1 MPLHQS
7 DGKTVRPLLQPLC
20 SLYCPCLG
28 RGLRTCCTHF
38 NDRKRDEAVLLEWKE
53 LICFRTPKRTGD
65 FAWIGLEFVK
75 VVTWMLYPATI
86 NALGSGLS
94 VVHF

>member
-1 MPLHQS
+1 M
-7 DGKTVRPLLQPLC
+7 
-20 SLYCPCLG
+20 
-28 RGLRTCCTHF
+28 
-38 NDRKRDEAVLLEWKE
+38 LEWKE
-53 LICFRTPKRTGD
+53 LICFRTPKRSGD

-75 VVTWMLYPATI
+75 VVIWMLYPATI